1 MKICKNCF
9 NDIEIANFIELST
22 STGTSMSIETCEVCG
37 NNKCAVID
45 LEELSDYFVEFL
57 GLFKKDDAGI
67 PLIEI
72 IKNDWNTFATDHC
85 ANIIISEISR
95 QNCIAL
101 APNDKVAYIDDIQE
115 CLEMW
120 ENIKKEVRKKFRYFT
135 DIDLIET
142 YKFESNY
149 EIKPDRILYRARL
162 LPEGK
167 TMLPKEEMGC
177 PPPEKATAGRA
188 NPIGIPY
195 LYLCESI
202 DTTFYETRSG
212 YLDKIVIGEF
222 CPIRKLN
229 LIDFGTEVSL
239 SQAYFSPGTSCDMV
253 QITKYKLL
261 FAKISQDLS
270 KPLRRYDTEM
280 EYVHT
285 QLICEYCKKQGL
297 DGIRFNSSLHIGGK
311 NIVLFDEKDAKCT
324 NVLLKEI
331 QSVTIISD

>member
-9 NDIEIANFIELST
+9 NDIEIAKFIESSG
-22 STGTSMSIETCEVCG
+22 STGTCEVCG
-37 NNKCAVID
+37 NSEYAVID
-45 LEELSDYFVEFL
+45 LEELLDYFVEFL
-57 GLFKKDDAGI
+57 ELFKKDDTGI

-72 IKNDWNTFATDHC
+72 IKNDWNTFATDQS
-85 ANIIISEISR
+85 ANIIISEINR

-101 APNDKVAYIDDIQE
+101 APNDKVSYINDIQE

-120 ENIKKEVRKKFRYFT
+120 ENIKKEVRTKFRYFT
-135 DIDLIET
+135 DIDLLET
-142 YKFESNY
+142 YKFDTNY

-202 DTTFYETRSG
+202 ETTFYETRSG
-212 YLDKIVIGEF
+212 YLDKIIIGEF
-222 CPIRKLN
+222 CPNRKLN

-239 SQAYFSPGTSCDMV
+239 SQAYFSPGVSCDMV

-261 FAKISQDLS
+261 FAKISQELS

-297 DGIRFNSSLHIGGK
+297 DGIRFNSSLHRGGK
-311 NIVLFDEKDAKCT
+311 NIVLFDEKEAKCT

-331 QSVTIISD
+331 QSVKIISD